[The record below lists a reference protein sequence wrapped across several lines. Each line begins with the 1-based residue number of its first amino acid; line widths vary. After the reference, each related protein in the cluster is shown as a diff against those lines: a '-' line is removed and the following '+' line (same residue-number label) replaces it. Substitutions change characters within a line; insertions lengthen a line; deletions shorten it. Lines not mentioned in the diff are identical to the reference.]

1 VVGTSIRNAHPHMG
15 PPESSVPIGL
25 EFVVVLVE
33 RGGARSHA

>member
-1 VVGTSIRNAHPHMG
+1 MG

-25 EFVVVLVE
+25 GLVVVLVE